1 MATVT
6 LDVFGMA
13 CGGCAQKVKE
23 ALEALQNV
31 HHATVSLDHHCVD
44 INYTADS
51 QTNITQFQT
60 VIEDIGFDTAP

>member
-13 CGGCAQKVKE
+13 CSGCAQKVND

-31 HHATVSLDHHCVD
+31 HHVTVSLDRHCID
-44 INYTADS
+44 IDYTAES
-51 QTNITQFQT
+51 QTDIQQFQT
-60 VIEDIGFDTAP
+60 VIEDIGFDITP